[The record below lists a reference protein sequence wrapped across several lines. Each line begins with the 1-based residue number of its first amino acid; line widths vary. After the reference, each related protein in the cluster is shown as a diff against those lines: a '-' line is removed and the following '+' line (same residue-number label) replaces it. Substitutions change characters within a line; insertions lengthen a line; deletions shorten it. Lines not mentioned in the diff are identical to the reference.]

1 MSAGNL
7 QYETLRAYHLNR
19 RIVTATCSIRVGRDS
34 DFFIID
40 NPVIVEDP
48 AATTVITVPNGVFVG
63 QEVYI
68 ANMSNTSSSTVTVSV
83 TTHYTSTP
91 EVFTISTAE
100 GQNLMLRWDGERW
113 GTIGGT
119 ATETE

>member
-19 RIVTATCSIRVGRDS
+19 KIITATYSLRVGRDS

-40 NPVIVEDP
+40 NPVIIEDP
-48 AATTVITVPNGVFVG
+48 AATTVITVPDGVFVG

-68 ANMSNTSSSTVTVSV
+68 ACMSNTETSAVTVSV
-83 TTHYTSTP
+83 TTHYTSSP
-91 EVFTISTAE
+91 EVFTLTTE
-100 GQNLMLRWDGERW
+100 GFNLMLRWDGERW
-113 GTIGGT
+113 ATVGGT
-119 ATETE
+119 ATT